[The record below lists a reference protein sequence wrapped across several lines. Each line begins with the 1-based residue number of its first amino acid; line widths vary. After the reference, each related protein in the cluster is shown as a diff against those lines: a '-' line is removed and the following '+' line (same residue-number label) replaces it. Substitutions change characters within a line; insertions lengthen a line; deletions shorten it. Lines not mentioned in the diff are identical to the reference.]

1 MASTKLSAA
10 VLAGLLTATLAA
22 CGSNDVSTG
31 TSPATSSTAAA
42 PAPTTTAPAT
52 TAPATPKVLATVPDM
67 SKGESTTV
75 TLDEQFVKGL
85 TSLKVKPGVVGE
97 TKLEDGALIFPI
109 TGGMATLYEKGTTGT
124 DPFIVG
130 VIEHEGQGI
139 TLTAGGKEVELK
151 NFDVDAG
158 KSEIRTDIS
167 VDGKKFQ
174 DDVPTFIADG
184 TNLEY
189 PPTTEGNNT
198 ILEGTEVKLSGTA
211 AGALNKVFGVTAF
224 SDGFPIGVA
233 KIAIA
238 KS

>member
-31 TSPATSSTAAA
+31 TTPATSSTAAA
-42 PAPTTTAPAT
+42 PAPTT

-75 TLDEQFVKGL
+75 TLDEQFVQGL
-85 TSLKVKPGVVGE
+85 TSLKVKPGVVGD

-109 TGGMATLYEKGTTGT
+109 TGGMATLYEQGTTGT

-198 ILEGTEVKLSGTA
+198 ILEGTEVKLTATA
-211 AGALNKVFGVTAF
+211 ADALNQVFGIDALTE
-224 SDGFPIGVA
+224 GFPVGVA

-238 KS
+238 NG

>member
-10 VLAGLLTATLAA
+10 VLAGLLTVSLAA
-22 CGSNDVSTG
+22 CGSNDETTG
-31 TSPATSSTAAA
+31 ASATNTSTAAA
-42 PAPTTTAPAT
+42 QAAPAPV
-52 TAPATPKVLATVPDM
+52 TPKVLATVPDM

-75 TLDEQFVKGL
+75 TLADEFVQGL
-85 TSLKVKPGVVGE
+85 TALKVTPGVVGD
-97 TKLEDGALIFPI
+97 TQLEDGALIFPI

-158 KSEIRTDIS
+158 QSEIRTDIS
-167 VDGKKFQ
+167 VDGKPFAM
-174 DDVPTFIADG
+174 DVPTFVADG

-198 ILEGTEVKLSGTA
+198 ILEGTEVKLT
-211 AGALNKVFGVTAF
+211 AGAADALNMVFGVEDFTE
-224 SDGFPIGVA
+224 GFPIGVA

-238 KS
+238 NS